1 MFSMASVA
9 EEDQLDRDAARKVL
23 RRAWDTLGPYR
34 RQLRLAVA
42 MIILYTLTILAGP
55 YLVKVGID
63 RGIKQDDGRA
73 LNLCVAA
80 YVVIAFLGA
89 GGTVERGT
97 VERGS
102 VVLGRVTL
110 VVSGR

>member
-42 MIILYTLTILAGP
+42 LIVLYTLTILAGP
-55 YLVKVGID
+55 YL
-63 RGIKQDDGRA
+63 REGRHRP
-73 LNLCVAA
+73 
-80 YVVIAFLGA
+80 GHQA
-89 GGTVERGT
+89 GRRARPSTSAWPPT
-97 VERGS
+97 S
-102 VVLGRVTL
+102 
-110 VVSGR
+110 SSPSSASW